1 MNAPQKYFVT
11 DVEED
16 ISTRR
21 LTLVVKSSA
30 DIYWQFVQ
38 SGVPCNLSAI
48 THVYFVYSDS
58 VNTVTIT
65 GSVDSVTNGMVKIPL
80 TPSNTAIAG
89 EFDFDIALISGG
101 ITTVTAYGRLVMI
114 GDVDDLNESSS
125 SESSSSSSS
134 SY

>member
-1 MNAPQKYFVT
+1 MQAPKKYFVT
-11 DVEED
+11 DVQED

-30 DIYWQFVQ
+30 NIYWQFTQ
-38 SGVPCNLSAI
+38 SGQPCDLSAI
-48 THVYFVYSDS
+48 THVYFVYSDDVQS
-58 VNTVTIT
+58 VTIT
-65 GSVDSVTNGMVKIPL
+65 GVVDSVSNGMVKIPL

-89 EFDFDIALISGG
+89 EFDFDICLISGG

-125 SESSSSSSS
+125 SSSSD
-134 SY
+134 